1 MELMPYSH
9 PAALDGH
16 AVEWDSLPAFGLVTP
31 GDWRVEVPVLGGP
44 DLTLRELQHEDAA
57 SLCAHLTTEEVT
69 RFISPPPT
77 SVEGFERFIRWTHTR
92 RAEGRFLCFG
102 IVPAGQTRAVGFIQ
116 IHLSEPDAETAEWGF
131 VLGAAF
137 WGTGVFQDGAR
148 RVVNFAFAHMGLR
161 QLVAHAAT
169 PNGRGNGALGKLGAV
184 QTGVRRQS
192 LERHG
197 VRLDQA
203 IWMIERDHWWVPPA
217 TEGGLTVH

>member
-1 MELMPYSH
+1 MELMPYSQ

-16 AVEWDSLPAFGLVTP
+16 AAERGPLPAFGLVTP
-31 GDWRVEVPVLGGP
+31 VDWRAEVPVLGGP
-44 DLTLRELQHEDAA
+44 QLTLRELEHEDAA

-77 SVEGFERFIRWTHTR
+77 NVEGFERFIRWTHTS
-92 RAEGRFLCFG
+92 RAQGRYLCFG
-102 IVPAGQTRAVGFIQ
+102 IVPAGQKRAVGFIQ
-116 IHLSEPDAETAEWGF
+116 INLGDTDADTAEWGF
-131 VLGAAF
+131 VLGAAY
-137 WGTGVFQDGAR
+137 WGTGLFVDGAR

-169 PNGRGNGALGKLGAV
+169 ANGRGNGALRKLGAV

-197 VRLDQA
+197 QRLDQA
-203 IWMIERDHWWVPPA
+203 IWTIERDRWWASA
-217 TEGGLTVH
+217 TEAGLTVH